1 MTSHAPFRR
10 AAPLVKAPLSKP
22 CLAALA
28 AHRGKLAA
36 KLTAKPKTGRAGVVN
51 RAVMLR

>member
-1 MTSHAPFRR
+1 VAAGRR
-10 AAPLVKAPLSKP
+10 KLVKTPLSKP

-36 KLTAKPKTGRAGVVN
+36 KLTAKPKTDQTGAVN
-51 RAVMLR
+51 RAVTLR